1 MSSADSQQFYTA
13 DGNAQ
18 GISSAGAP
26 NSKKDFRVLIE
37 TATARMILLEDIVK
51 DGHARLEG
59 QKLEHA
65 RRDEEIQKM
74 KEDFEKE
81 LQMNDKAL
89 SDAALGVRSRDKMIK
104 TLDRQE
110 CRHIMAMQNHHRNKH
125 NFVAQ
130 AKMEVREE
138 MRAEQEQRQA
148 TLDIQKMAAGHSYSS
163 NSSNSGA
170 AVAKDMMGRRIT
182 SSGSL
187 FSRASTGGGTGL
199 GAFMTGKTRR
209 TRK

>member
-1 MSSADSQQFYTA
+1 
-13 DGNAQ
+13 
-18 GISSAGAP
+18 
-26 NSKKDFRVLIE
+26 
-37 TATARMILLEDIVK
+37 
-51 DGHARLEG
+51 
-59 QKLEHA
+59 
-65 RRDEEIQKM
+65 
-74 KEDFEKE
+74 
-81 LQMNDKAL
+81 
-89 SDAALGVRSRDKMIK
+89 
-104 TLDRQE
+104 
-110 CRHIMAMQNHHRNKH
+110 MAMQNHHKNKH
-125 NFVAQ
+125 RLAAQ

-138 MRAEQEQRQA
+138 MRAEREQRQA